1 MKLHRKKE
9 KMKIYEITDLKEL
22 LNGDNKAQIKEV
34 TINIVKTVRAFV
46 VNSHFYIKE
55 FGLLI
60 NFEIDESISETFK
73 VKEDETPT
81 VLINPKNLVYK
92 KDGTLNAF
100 SDLKAPLTK
109 TITELLM
116 VVVDEKTLKDSST
129 LTKSTQKELYRK
141 LFVFD
146 GSYEIEPSLIK
157 RFNQQTD
164 HLKYHLL
171 IELLDNVEFDDEL
184 EERFVKLDQLIDE
197 GVFPM
202 EAMVDFMEVCH
213 RPRNNPLPVRNNIF
227 RNKKTEDGFSQVEV
241 DPILKV
247 MENYALIQM
256 VLNDTI

>member
-1 MKLHRKKE
+1 MHRKKE

-22 LNGDNKAQIKEV
+22 LENGNEAQIEKATV
-34 TINIVKTVRAFV
+34 NIVKTVRMFV
-46 VNSHFYIKE
+46 ANSHSYLKE
-55 FGLLI
+55 FGLNI
-60 NFEIDESISETFK
+60 VFEINNFISEPFK
-73 VKEDETPT
+73 VKGNSNITLL
-81 VLINPKNLVYK
+81 VNPKHLVYK
-92 KDGTLNAF
+92 EDGTLNDF
-100 SDLKAPLTK
+100 RDLEVPLTK

-146 GSYEIEPSLIK
+146 GGYEIEPSLIK

-184 EERFVKLDQLIDE
+184 EERFVKLDQLLDE